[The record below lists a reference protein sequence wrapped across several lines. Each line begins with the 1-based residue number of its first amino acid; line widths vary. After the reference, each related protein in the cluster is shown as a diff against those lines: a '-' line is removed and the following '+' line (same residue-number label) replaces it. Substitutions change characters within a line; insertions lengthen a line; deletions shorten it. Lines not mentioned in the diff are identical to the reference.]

1 MIRHMSKVAHLPS
14 RYQHPSNPVQPSCQ
28 RVDKQARRCSKHGDT
43 RYRLSPRR
51 LCCLSGTCC
60 HTSTWPYASPTC
72 VDLQN
77 ISEEAVRN
85 TDKAVEFNT
94 GRPSDKGQEHLGVAS
109 KKEQIGHGGDNRRAA
124 ACQASRQRA

>member
-1 MIRHMSKVAHLPS
+1 MIRHMSKVAHLQS
-14 RYQHPSNPVQPSCQ
+14 RYQHPWNPVQPSCQ
-28 RVDKQARRCSKHGDT
+28 KVDKQARRCSKHGDT
-43 RYRLSPRR
+43 RYRLSPRTT
-51 LCCLSGTCC
+51 LLLVC
-60 HTSTWPYASPTC
+60 HTSTCPWASPTC
-72 VDLQN
+72 VDLQD